1 MNEVKIFEKYNKLN
15 KIGEGAFS
23 IVYKAENIITK
34 ELVAIK
40 EIPKKMNDKDIKK
53 DIEKEIKFMEI
64 FSIYPNSVRLIDKFE
79 ENDKLFIVTELCD
92 GDLAKY
98 LKKIKKWL
106 FNSRNKDYNESI

>member
-40 EIPKKMNDKDIKK
+40 E
-53 DIEKEIKFMEI
+53 
-64 FSIYPNSVRLIDKFE
+64 
-79 ENDKLFIVTELCD
+79 
-92 GDLAKY
+92 
-98 LKKIKKWL
+98 
-106 FNSRNKDYNESI
+106 